1 MDLRGE
7 GEFAGAQMRHHR
19 AHAGRR
25 NVEYVDLGG
34 MLGDER
40 LGDDGGVG
48 ERPLGEP
55 QHHAFSAAL
64 SRGAKAHEGILD
76 QLG

>member
-1 MDLRGE
+1 M
-7 GEFAGAQMRHHR
+7 
-19 AHAGRR
+19 
-25 NVEYVDLGG
+25 EYVDLGG

-55 QHHAFSAAL
+55 QHHALSAAL